1 MKISIYKN
9 TLELVLNNFQS
20 FLDKRDFSQITSH
33 IFFKIAENKLL
44 LRATDYEIGIQAK
57 IEVSKI
63 EEEGQGTVGGKQIL
77 EIIKRLRD
85 DQEISLSTDNDTLLI
100 KQGKSQFKLPMFNS
114 EEFPNFPFYNT
125 DTKIQI
131 PSYQFIEAIK
141 KINPAVSTNNPKI
154 ELNGALLDIK
164 DYGINFVATDTRR
177 LALIQYDSQSVGSL
191 SIIIP
196 KKALNEIQKLCIDE
210 AEIYHNENQ
219 LIIQTGIYTFST
231 KLTNGRYP
239 DYERIIPKSFTH
251 TLELP
256 KNEIINAIRTIN
268 AVSQEIKVTF
278 KQNEILFE
286 STTSEKEQG
295 KTQCEVQTNFENEFS
310 IGMNSKSLLDFLA
323 QVNNE
328 KFSLCFEE
336 ANKPFMVKSENFLT
350 IIMPIV
356 L

>member
-1 MKISIYKN
+1 MKICVYKN
-9 TLELVLNNFQS
+9 TLEIVLNNFQS

-33 IFFKIAENKLL
+33 IFFQTIENKLL
-44 LRATDYEIGIQAK
+44 LRATDYEISIQAK
-57 IEVSKI
+57 IEICKI
-63 EEEGQGTVGGKQIL
+63 EEEGQGTVSGKQIL

-85 DQEISLSTDNDTLLI
+85 DKEISFTTENETLLI
-100 KQGKSQFKLPMFNS
+100 KQDKSQFKLPMFNS
-114 EEFPNFPFYNT
+114 EEFPNFPVYNT

-131 PSYQFIEAIK
+131 PSSYFIEAIK
-141 KINPAVSTNNPKI
+141 KINPAVSINNPKI

-164 DYGINFVATDTRR
+164 DYAVNFVATDTRR

-196 KKALNEIQKLCIDE
+196 KKALNEIQKLCVDE
-210 AEIYHNENQ
+210 LEIYHNENQ

-231 KLTNGRYP
+231 KLTNGRFP
-239 DYERIIPKSFTH
+239 DYERIIPKNLTH

-256 KNEIINAIRTIN
+256 KNEIISAIRIIN
-268 AVSQEIKVTF
+268 SLSQEVKLTF

-286 STTSEKEQG
+286 SMSSENSQG
-295 KTQCEVQTNFENEFS
+295 STQCEVQTNFENEFS

-323 QVNNE
+323 QVNDE
-328 KFSLCFEE
+328 KFLLCFDE
-336 ANKPFMVKSENFLT
+336 ANKPFMVKSENFST
-350 IIMPIV
+350 IIMPII